1 MFGWSI
7 FDSHHIIKYLL
18 FIVIHRKNFYVE
30 IFCTNSLNNDA
41 SERYDLLAR
50 LLVQL
55 DDFLAIVPAKGKKAG
70 KGKGRLRVTA
80 PDRKRPKG

>member
-30 IFCTNSLNNDA
+30 IFLYGFLSITMLLNGMTYWQA
-41 SERYDLLAR
+41 SGA
-50 LLVQL
+50 
-55 DDFLAIVPAKGKKAG
+55 A
-70 KGKGRLRVTA
+70 
-80 PDRKRPKG
+80 